1 MQIYEIMK
9 EVLGK
14 RQNNNEMSIIDTF
27 NSLDFEQK
35 ELCEVSTCIFDHF
48 SNKLVKFSSFD
59 QSVGKRGK
67 VCT

>member
-35 ELCEVSTCIFDHF
+35 NCVRLAPASLTIFQT
-48 SNKLVKFSSFD
+48 NL
-59 QSVGKRGK
+59 
-67 VCT
+67 